1 MNKTRVLISLSICS
15 RERKEEEELY
25 TQERV
30 EREGDMGI
38 VFSLLFLVLISA
50 QLMQVSLGQQFGI
63 NYGQLAN
70 NLPPHSQVATLL
82 QSVNVKRVKLY
93 DSDPSV
99 LSAFSGTQIEF
110 IIAIDNGNVAN
121 MTNPSTAQAWIA
133 ESVQPYISAGTRITC
148 ITVGNEVLSG
158 TDMTLKA
165 NLLPAMQSVYQAL
178 TTLGLQKQVNV
189 STAHSLEILA
199 NSFPPSSGTFR
210 EDLAQ
215 YIQPLLTFQSETNS
229 PFLINAYPFFAY
241 KGDPNTISLPYVLF
255 EPNAGQLDT
264 TTNLT
269 YDNMLYAQM
278 DAVYAA
284 MKVMGHNDI
293 SVRISET
300 GWPSKGDEDE
310 PGATVENA
318 QAYNANLLKRIAM
331 NQGTPLKPNVP
342 IDVYVFALFNEN
354 QKPGPTSERNYGLY
368 YPDATPV
375 YNIGLQTTYFTSSYL
390 SSCSKLMISYRVGIL
405 LLAALILF

>member
-1 MNKTRVLISLSICS
+1 MGRIS
-15 RERKEEEELY
+15 
-25 TQERV
+25 
-30 EREGDMGI
+30 
-38 VFSLLFLVLISA
+38 SLLFLLLISVV
-50 QLMQVSLGQQFGI
+50 QLMQVSLGQKLGI
-63 NYGQLAN
+63 NYGQIAN
-70 NLPPHSQVATLL
+70 NLPSHSQVASLL
-82 QSVNVKRVKLY
+82 QSINVKRVKLY
-93 DSDPSV
+93 DSDPGV
-99 LSAFSGTQIEF
+99 LGAFSGTQIEF

-121 MTNPSTAQAWIA
+121 MTDPSKAQAWIA
-133 ESVQPYISAGTRITC
+133 QSVQPYISAGTRITC

-178 TTLGLQKQVNV
+178 TTLGLQDQVNV
-189 STAHSLEILA
+189 STAHSLEVLA

-215 YIQPLLTFQSETNS
+215 YIQPLLNFQSETNS

-255 EPNAGQLDT
+255 EPNPGQLDT
-264 TTNLT
+264 STNLT

-284 MKVMGHNDI
+284 MKVMGHSDI
-293 SVRISET
+293 SVQISET
-300 GWPSKGDEDE
+300 GWPSKGDQDE

-318 QAYNANLLKRIAM
+318 QAYNTNLLKRIAM

-368 YPDATPV
+368 YPDGTPV
-375 YNIGLQTTYFTSSYL
+375 YNIGLQSTYFTSSYL
-390 SSCSKLMISYRVGIL
+390 SSSSKLMISYRVGIL
-405 LLAALILF
+405 LLATLIFF